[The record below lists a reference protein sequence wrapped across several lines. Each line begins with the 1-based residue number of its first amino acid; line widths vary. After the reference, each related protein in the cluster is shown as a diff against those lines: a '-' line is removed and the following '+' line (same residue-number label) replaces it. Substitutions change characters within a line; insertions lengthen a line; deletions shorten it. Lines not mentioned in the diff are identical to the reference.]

1 MNWWGLQS
9 SWCYFRIQVSWWS
22 SSCSQLNMMCV
33 CVQLTQLCL
42 TLCDSMCCSSPG
54 SSVHGILQA
63 RIMESLAILF
73 SRESFQPRDR
83 TWFLAL
89 QADSLPSEWPRK
101 PIILSVQSLSH
112 VWLFVIPWTA
122 ACQAFL
128 CITNFRTLLKLMSIE
143 LVIPSNHLIFWLS
156 PSPPAFNLSQHQ
168 GLFQWVHS
176 LNQVAKVLELQ
187 LQHQAFQWTFRTD
200 FV

>member
-9 SWCYFRIQVSWWS
+9 SWYYFRIQVSWWS
-22 SSCSQLNMMCV
+22 SYCSQLNMMCV
-33 CVQLTQLCL
+33 CVRLTQLCL
-42 TLCDSMCCSSPG
+42 TLCDSMCYSSPG

-101 PIILSVQSLSH
+101 PIILSVQLLSH

-128 CITNFRTLLKLMSIE
+128 YITNFRTLLKLMSIE
-143 LVIPSNHLIFWLS
+143 LVIPSNHLIFCRPLFLL
-156 PSPPAFNLSQHQ
+156 PSIFQ
-168 GLFQWVHS
+168 GLFQWVSSSHE
-176 LNQVAKVLELQ
+176 VAKVLELQ
-187 LQHQAFQWTFRTD
+187 LQHQSFQWTPRTD
-200 FV
+200 FL